1 MQIINFF
8 SESTGNA
15 LNIDYVQIPNDL
27 DRLSDFEISEPEED
41 KVYLIEVSPNKPNNL
56 KYHGVEIF
64 LKSYFKSLTSGVEK
78 VRFVLCGFE
87 DELSFFK
94 YSEFSQVLKLPNVSY
109 LQINASFNE
118 NLLKFESDEIQKID
132 KSLALQGIRNVNIR
146 RPLSYKT
153 NHSIIN
159 EWSIFRWSQILSIE
173 QNLPQ
178 YIKYEIKNSLFFR
191 YLITINEIKEIDKIS
206 NSNLSSGISST
217 VLLID
222 DEEEKGWQSFFKT
235 LLGNN
240 VKFDSI
246 GKDFKSEITKE
257 GVIEKTKRIIL
268 QPQSTPDI
276 VILDLRL
283 HDHDYKE
290 NIQPADLTGIKILQE
305 IKNFNRGIQVI
316 VFSATNKALNL
327 QYALDAGADGFIMKE
342 SPENSIQPTF
352 STDSVNNVIS
362 IIEQKSKM
370 VFLRKIFTALE
381 QIKTKIKDTISN
393 DSDFIND
400 ISSNLDIAFDLLYKT
415 STDERYFNYAFIQL
429 FLIIEQISTHECFF
443 KEKGSCAYVINNN
456 KEVLIQQEIG
466 SKIQR
471 ALKLTNNG
479 KYEIQENKFEKKQLR
494 RLDTNFKVS
503 SILIFRN
510 GNINSSVKKWTNIY
524 MNRNTKAAH
533 FNKENINSKITI
545 EDIDNIIDFIS
556 YFVDSK
562 NVNELNI
569 GSGLT
574 EKSLEDALSEL
585 RRDPRV
591 KNK

>member
-15 LNIDYVQIPNDL
+15 LNIDYIQIPNDL

-153 NHSIIN
+153 NHSLIN

-173 QNLPQ
+173 QNLSE

-191 YLITINEIKEIDKIS
+191 YLMTINEIKEIDKIS

-240 VKFDSI
+240 VKFESI
-246 GKDFKSEITKE
+246 GKDFKSESTQE
-257 GVIEKTKRIIL
+257 GVIEKAKRKIL
-268 QPQSTPDI
+268 QSQPFPDI

-283 HDHDYKE
+283 HDHDYTNGIK
-290 NIQPADLTGIKILQE
+290 PSDLTGIKILQE
-305 IKNFNRGIQVI
+305 IKNINKGIQVI
-316 VFSATNKALNL
+316 VFSATNKATNL
-327 QYALDAGADGFIMKE
+327 QYALDVGADGFIMKE
-342 SPENSIQPTF
+342 SPENSKD
-352 STDSVNNVIS
+352 SNYSKESVNQIIS
-362 IIEQKSKM
+362 ILKTSSKRSFLKDIWEKISTLNHVIDNSAIPFINSFYQKVKIELEKAFAMINLADPNSPSDKSLSFGFLQLFQIIEDFASEIIDSDDQQGYYYVNDIIVRKM
-370 VFLRKIFTALE
+370 VSRDNNMKVFKFEEPIKYDKSLRCHKLTHNHHITESRTARMDLNYKIGSIMIFMFGFSNSNVKNWPE
-381 QIKTKIKDTISN
+381 INNIRHKFVHDGIRVRHEEVCKIL
-393 DSDFIND
+393 DFI
-400 ISSNLDIAFDLLYKT
+400 T
-415 STDERYFNYAFIQL
+415 
-429 FLIIEQISTHECFF
+429 FLI
-443 KEKGSCAYVINNN
+443 
-456 KEVLIQQEIG
+456 
-466 SKIQR
+466 
-471 ALKLTNNG
+471 
-479 KYEIQENKFEKKQLR
+479 
-494 RLDTNFKVS
+494 D
-503 SILIFRN
+503 
-510 GNINSSVKKWTNIY
+510 
-524 MNRNTKAAH
+524 
-533 FNKENINSKITI
+533 
-545 EDIDNIIDFIS
+545 D
-556 YFVDSK
+556 K
-562 NVNELNI
+562 NVNYEINRFNGI
-569 GSGLT
+569 
-574 EKSLEDALSEL
+574 EY
-585 RRDPRV
+585 
-591 KNK
+591 

>member
-27 DRLSDFEISEPEED
+27 DRLSDFEISEPEEH

-153 NHSIIN
+153 NHSVIN
-159 EWSIFRWSQILSIE
+159 EWSIFRWSQILSIG
-173 QNLPQ
+173 QNLPE

-191 YLITINEIKEIDKIS
+191 YLMTIYEIKETDKIS

-240 VKFDSI
+240 VKFESI
-246 GKDFKSEITKE
+246 GKDFKSESTQE
-257 GVIEKTKRIIL
+257 GVIEKAKRKIL
-268 QPQSTPDI
+268 QSQPFPDI

-283 HDHDYKE
+283 HDHDYTNGIK
-290 NIQPADLTGIKILQE
+290 PSDLTGIKILQE
-305 IKNFNRGIQVI
+305 IKNINKGIQVI
-316 VFSATNKALNL
+316 VFSATNKATNL
-327 QYALDAGADGFIMKE
+327 QYALDVGADGFIMKE
-342 SPENSIQPTF
+342 SPENSKD
-352 STDSVNNVIS
+352 SNYSKESVNQIIS
-362 IIEQKSKM
+362 ILKTSSKRSFLKDIWEKISTLNHVIDNSAIPFINSFYQKVKIELEKAFAMINLADPNSPSDKSLSFGFLQLFQIIEDFASEIIDSDDQQGYYYVNDIIVRKM
-370 VFLRKIFTALE
+370 VSRDNNMKVFKFEEPIKYDQSLRCHKLTHNHHITESRTARMDLNYKIGSIMIFMFGFSNSNVKNWPE
-381 QIKTKIKDTISN
+381 INNIRHKFVHDGIRVRHEEVCKIL
-393 DSDFIND
+393 DFI
-400 ISSNLDIAFDLLYKT
+400 T
-415 STDERYFNYAFIQL
+415 
-429 FLIIEQISTHECFF
+429 FLI
-443 KEKGSCAYVINNN
+443 
-456 KEVLIQQEIG
+456 
-466 SKIQR
+466 
-471 ALKLTNNG
+471 
-479 KYEIQENKFEKKQLR
+479 
-494 RLDTNFKVS
+494 D
-503 SILIFRN
+503 
-510 GNINSSVKKWTNIY
+510 
-524 MNRNTKAAH
+524 
-533 FNKENINSKITI
+533 
-545 EDIDNIIDFIS
+545 D
-556 YFVDSK
+556 K
-562 NVNELNI
+562 NVNYEINRFNGI
-569 GSGLT
+569 
-574 EKSLEDALSEL
+574 EY
-585 RRDPRV
+585 
-591 KNK
+591 

>member
-8 SESTGNA
+8 SERTGNA

-27 DRLSDFEISEPEED
+27 DRLSDFEISEPEEG

-153 NHSIIN
+153 NHSLIN

-173 QNLPQ
+173 QNLPE

-191 YLITINEIKEIDKIS
+191 YLMTINEIKEIDKIS

-240 VKFDSI
+240 VKFESI
-246 GKDFKSEITKE
+246 GKDFKSESTQE
-257 GVIEKTKRIIL
+257 GVIEKAKRKIL
-268 QPQSTPDI
+268 QSQPFPDI

-283 HDHDYKE
+283 HDHDYTNGIK
-290 NIQPADLTGIKILQE
+290 PSDLTGIKILQE
-305 IKNFNRGIQVI
+305 IKNINKGIQVI
-316 VFSATNKALNL
+316 VFSATNKATNL
-327 QYALDAGADGFIMKE
+327 QYALDVGADGFIMKE
-342 SPENSIQPTF
+342 SPENSKD
-352 STDSVNNVIS
+352 SNYSKESVNQIIS
-362 IIEQKSKM
+362 ILKTSSKRSFLKDIWEKISTLNHVIDNSAIPFINSFYQKVKIELEKAFAMINLADPNSPSDKSLSFGFLQLFQIIEDFASEIIDSDDQQGYYYVNDIIVRKM
-370 VFLRKIFTALE
+370 VSRDNNMKVFKFEEPIKYDKSLRCHKLTHNHHITESRTARMDLNYKIGSIMIFMFGFSNSNVKNWPE
-381 QIKTKIKDTISN
+381 INNIRHKFVHDGIRVRHEEVCKIL
-393 DSDFIND
+393 DFI
-400 ISSNLDIAFDLLYKT
+400 T
-415 STDERYFNYAFIQL
+415 
-429 FLIIEQISTHECFF
+429 FLI
-443 KEKGSCAYVINNN
+443 
-456 KEVLIQQEIG
+456 
-466 SKIQR
+466 
-471 ALKLTNNG
+471 
-479 KYEIQENKFEKKQLR
+479 
-494 RLDTNFKVS
+494 D
-503 SILIFRN
+503 
-510 GNINSSVKKWTNIY
+510 
-524 MNRNTKAAH
+524 
-533 FNKENINSKITI
+533 
-545 EDIDNIIDFIS
+545 D
-556 YFVDSK
+556 K
-562 NVNELNI
+562 NVNYEINRFNGI
-569 GSGLT
+569 
-574 EKSLEDALSEL
+574 EY
-585 RRDPRV
+585 
-591 KNK
+591 